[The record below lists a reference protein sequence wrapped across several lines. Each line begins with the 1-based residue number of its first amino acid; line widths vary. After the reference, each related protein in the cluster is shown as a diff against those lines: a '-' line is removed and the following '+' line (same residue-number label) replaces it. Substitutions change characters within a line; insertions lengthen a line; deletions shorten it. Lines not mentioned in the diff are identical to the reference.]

1 MVEYKAVSGKTT
13 AHLDSAKT
21 FEEAKRDLRLLETS
35 EAWCLKIVKI
45 KKGKE
50 NE

>member
-13 AHLDSAKT
+13 AHLDSATT
-21 FEEAKRDLRLLETS
+21 FEEAKRDLRLLEES

-45 KKGKE
+45 KQGKE

>member
-13 AHLDSAKT
+13 AHLDSATT

-45 KKGKE
+45 KKEKE
-50 NE
+50 